1 MNKKKNILS
10 FFVFIIM
17 IFFCFSNN
25 VYGEIGTYTSGSPE
39 YKYSYSSEYEKY
51 IGLYCRVAASTGSPE
66 FNYSKIYNELFKSKP
81 IVKKSEL
88 DKWIT
93 TSSLANT
100 SGGGIVKVD
109 GLDKIY
115 LDELCKQSSVLKEY
129 KILELEQKGWS
140 KLFLEKSIMTITDDS
155 GKTLATIPH
164 YIICKRI
171 NDRDVGGALLKEYEI
186 LIETSDGTTRSVVK
200 EIEHS
205 YLSYKRSDPNSNSDF
220 WGDASSWFGLAQ
232 GSYTPPEQINSII
245 DTFTNMIN
253 VVGTTVI
260 VIATIV
266 LGIRYIIGSVESQTA
281 AKEGLITLLV
291 ACVFFFGWTAISN
304 LLYGGE
310 QMNFIFTSSMDDTYE
325 KMVGRIFATFSYISQ
340 FIVVGAIIYV
350 GIKYIFA
357 GASGRADLKGKSV
370 YFIIGIILV
379 FATSNVLDFISKIIN
394 DAI

>member
-1 MNKKKNILS
+1 MNKKKIILLS
-10 FFVFIIM
+10 FLLIIIM
-17 IFFCFSNN
+17 FFCFSNN
-25 VYGEIGTYTSGSPE
+25 VYGEMGTYTSGSTE
-39 YKYSYSSEYEKY
+39 YEYSYTSEYEKY
-51 IGLYCRVAASTGSPE
+51 IGLYYRVAASTGSYE
-66 FNYSKIYNELFKSKP
+66 FNYSKIYNELFRSKP
-81 IVKKSEL
+81 VVKKSEL

-93 TSSLANT
+93 TSSLANA

-109 GLDKIY
+109 GLDKND
-115 LDELCKQSSVLKEY
+115 LDELCKQSIVLKEQ
-129 KILELEQKGWS
+129 KIFDLEQKGWS

-155 GKTLATIPH
+155 GKRLATIPH

-171 NDRDVGGALLKEYEI
+171 NDREAGGVLLKEYEI
-186 LIETSDGTTRSVVK
+186 LIKTTDNTARSDVK
-200 EIEHS
+200 EIERS
-205 YLSYKRSDPNSNSDF
+205 YLSYKRSDKNSDSDF

-245 DTFTNMIN
+245 DTFTDMIN

-260 VIATIV
+260 IIATIV

-281 AKEGLITLLV
+281 AKEGLITLLI

-310 QMNFIFTSSMDDTYE
+310 QMNFIFTSSTDNTYE
-325 KMVGRIFATFSYISQ
+325 NMVGRIFATFSYIAQ
-340 FIVVGAIIYV
+340 FIVIGAIIYV

-357 GASGRADLKGKSV
+357 GASGRAELKGKSV

-379 FATSNVLDFISKIIN
+379 FATTNVLDFISKIIN